1 MGSDYKKAIETVN
14 GLKGGGGCRRQHAP
28 YNLSHQIVVMEN
40 HLVYD
45 IGFVFIYI
53 FAFGISQLFIESY
66 ALGGR
71 KKWTFYVAC
80 LVIGLLIVYGYV
92 FPVSPEPSSH
102 KS

>member
-1 MGSDYKKAIETVN
+1 MVI
-14 GLKGGGGCRRQHAP
+14 
-28 YNLSHQIVVMEN
+28 MEN

-53 FAFGISQLFIESY
+53 FAFGISQIFLESY
-66 ALGGR
+66 VPGHS
-71 KKWTFYVAC
+71 KQWMFYVGC
-80 LVIGLLIVYGYV
+80 LVVGLLIVYGYI